1 MNAKLD
7 GWRHG
12 QKVRKCLIVDDSLVT
27 RKLLKRAFERANYI
41 VDTAKNGQIGVEKMK
56 QSIYDVVFMDLDMP
70 VMDGLEATRELRRWE
85 DVRRPGARQPICALT
100 GSNLNDTEKA
110 RLIELKAA
118 GETHFHR
125 GSEATEARAK
135 RVQRPRVPT
144 QLSSHYS

>member
-1 MNAKLD
+1 
-7 GWRHG
+7 
-12 QKVRKCLIVDDSLVT
+12 KCLIVDDSLVT

-41 VDTAKNGQIGVEKMK
+41 VDMAKNGQIGVEMMK

-110 RLIELKAA
+110 RLVELKAA
-118 GETHFHR
+118 GLDVFETKP
-125 GSEATEARAK
+125 ANI
-135 RVQRPRVPT
+135 PRLFKVVDDV
-144 QLSSHYS
+144 SDMFS